1 MESYSQFMILKAD
14 GKIRETKE
22 PEGLLICR
30 KKEVVHPDLQS
41 ERLVLCQLSNT
52 NINSYCSITR
62 AQKTKPEETS
72 KE

>member
-1 MESYSQFMILKAD
+1 M
-14 GKIRETKE
+14 
-22 PEGLLICR
+22 CR

-52 NINSYCSITR
+52 NINSYCNITR
-62 AQKTKPEETS
+62 AQKTKPEKTS